1 MDGLTSSL
9 PMRDLRTTGIDPH
22 STVLQGCWLTSCNE
36 RHLNDLEISH
46 WDRAIAVMTT
56 SCFLALKHGSAAMMV
71 TSPEKPKEG
80 GSIVMTS
87 SCAAFLGAFA
97 DVAYSKCFYL

>member
-1 MDGLTSSL
+1 
-9 PMRDLRTTGIDPH
+9 
-22 STVLQGCWLTSCNE
+22 
-36 RHLNDLEISH
+36 
-46 WDRAIAVMTT
+46 MTT